1 MSRFLPAGVVAACV
15 VPGAACA
22 ADHTTDT
29 LDTVK
34 KAVADGTAV
43 LVDVREADEW
53 KDGHL
58 KNARHLALSDI
69 RAGVPADRLRKVVPP
84 GKIVYLY
91 CAAGGRC
98 LKAADLLKEQG
109 YDLRPLKDGYETLSK
124 AGFPKAK

>member
-1 MSRFLPAGVVAACV
+1 MSRFLGAVAVAV
-15 VPGAACA
+15 GLSLVAFA

-34 KAVADGTAV
+34 KKVADKKAV

-58 KNARHLALSDI
+58 SDARHLALSDLK
-69 RAGVPADRLRKVVPP
+69 AGVPADKLKKALPP
-84 GKIVYLY
+84 GSVVYLH
-91 CAAGGRC
+91 CASGKRC
-98 LKAADLLKEQG
+98 LKAADLLKDKG
-109 YDLRPLKDGYETLSK
+109 YDIRPLKAGYEDLLK